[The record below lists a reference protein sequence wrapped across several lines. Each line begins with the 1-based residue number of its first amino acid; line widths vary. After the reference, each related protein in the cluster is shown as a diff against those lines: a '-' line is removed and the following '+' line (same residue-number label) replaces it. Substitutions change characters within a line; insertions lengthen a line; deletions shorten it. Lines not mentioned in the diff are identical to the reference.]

1 MKHVDISRLARPSI
15 LRVKAYSSARD
26 EHSGSARAFLDANE
40 NPYPSPFNR
49 YPDPH
54 QRKLRVALS
63 NVKGVPPDC
72 ILPGNG
78 SDELIDLLIRAFCEP
93 ARDSVIVCEPT
104 YGMYSVCSSVN
115 DVEVLS
121 VPLTREFQPDLPALH
136 AVIATRQPKLLFLC
150 SPNNP
155 TGNLLDPHILTELIS
170 EFHGLVVIDEAYIDF
185 SSRASW
191 VSQLGSS
198 PNLVVLQTL
207 SKAWGLASLR
217 LGIALADSS
226 IISLLETIKAP
237 YNISGPSQE
246 EAIRYLNDPSRKDQ
260 AVRRIIEQRQWLE
273 ASLKALPQV
282 EKVFTSEANFL
293 LVRFASR
300 PAVVDRLRQEG
311 IIVRDRSAALY
322 CEGCLRITV
331 GTEEEN
337 QLLIQTIRST

>member
-1 MKHVDISRLARPSI
+1 MKQVDISRLARPSI
-15 LRVKAYSSARD
+15 LRVKSYSSARD

-63 NVKGVPPDC
+63 NVKGVPPDR

-104 YGMYSVCSSVN
+104 YGMYSVCASVN
-115 DVEVLS
+115 NVEVLS
-121 VPLTREFQPDLPALH
+121 VPLTREFQPDLPALRT
-136 AVIATRQPKLLFLC
+136 AIAAQTKLMFFC

-155 TGNLLDPHILTELIS
+155 TGNLLDPQILTELIS
-170 EFHGLVVIDEAYIDF
+170 DFHGLVVIDEAYVDF

-191 VSQLGSS
+191 VSQLGSL

-217 LGIALADSS
+217 LGIALAGSS
-226 IISLLETIKAP
+226 IISLLESIKAP

-246 EAIRYLNDPSRKDQ
+246 EAIKYLNDPSRKDQ

-273 ASLKALPQV
+273 ASLRSLRQV
-282 EKVFTSEANFL
+282 ERVFPSEANFL

-300 PAVVDRLRQEG
+300 PAVVDRLRQAG

>member
-1 MKHVDISRLARPSI
+1 MKQVDISRLARPSI
-15 LRVKAYSSARD
+15 LRVKSYSSARD

-63 NVKGVPPDC
+63 NVKGVPPDR

-93 ARDSVIVCEPT
+93 ARESVIVCEPT
-104 YGMYSVCSSVN
+104 YGMYSVCASVN

-121 VPLTREFQPDLPALH
+121 IPLTREFQPDLPALRT
-136 AVIATRQPKLLFLC
+136 AIARQTKLMFFC

-155 TGNLLDPHILTELIS
+155 TGNLLDPQILTELIS
-170 EFHGLVVIDEAYIDF
+170 GFHGLVVIDEAYVDF

-191 VSQLGSS
+191 ASQLGRL

-217 LGIALADSS
+217 LGIALAGSS
-226 IISLLETIKAP
+226 IISLLESIKAP

-246 EAIRYLNDPSRKDQ
+246 EAIKYLNDPSRKDQ

-273 ASLKALPQV
+273 ASLRSLRQV
-282 EKVFTSEANFL
+282 EKVFPSEANFL

-300 PAVVDRLRQEG
+300 PAVVDRLRQAG
-311 IIVRDRSAALY
+311 IIARDRSAALY